1 MVVDYRE
8 RRQVSKNRPKSKP
21 VGVLVFGFV
30 MVAAGSFVL
39 GVAADRLLLRLHPP
53 KAPVAP
59 SPQAATPSRA
69 SQPAANAAATGAPPA
84 TPPPAE
90 PSLTFYNTLPK
101 GGQAILG
108 SGINPRNEGSRS
120 VSPAKRSP
128 SATPSPKEQASSRQS
143 ADKGEPVAKPT
154 EASEKKTTEKSGLTS
169 AKTTKDAG
177 RESIAKKPVNPKGKF
192 SVQTASTKDR
202 KEAEAIKAKLAE
214 KGFAAYIVESS
225 VPGKG
230 SWYRVRVGKQM
241 EQSAAS
247 EMASMVGGGAI
258 IVPE

>member
-21 VGVLVFGFV
+21 VGMLVFGFV
-30 MVAAGSFVL
+30 MVSVVFFAL

-53 KAPVAP
+53 KAPVTPA
-59 SPQAATPSRA
+59 PQAAVPARA
-69 SQPAANAAATGAPPA
+69 SQPAATAAAPP
-84 TPPPAE
+84 PPPAE

-108 SGINPRNEGSRS
+108 SGINPRNEGPRGGAST
-120 VSPAKRSP
+120 KHSP
-128 SATPSPKEQASSRQS
+128 STTSPPKEQAPSRPS
-143 ADKGEPVAKPT
+143 ADKVEAVAKPT
-154 EASEKKTTEKSGLTS
+154 EAPEKKTTGKSGPTS
-169 AKTTKDAG
+169 AKTAPDSG
-177 RESIAKKPVNPKGKF
+177 RESGTRKPVNPKGKF
-192 SVQTASTKDR
+192 SVQAASTKDR
-202 KEAEAIKAKLAE
+202 KEAEAIKARLAE

-230 SWYRVRVGKQM
+230 SWYRIRVGKQM
-241 EQSAAS
+241 EQPAAS